1 VSAKAP
7 ALEIPVAARGAVKV
21 AHGYGKA
28 PFFSLRAALLCVCG
42 VGAACLAAAV
52 GKTYL
57 IDGRAW
63 SLTGT
68 MPLLVLIAGGLL
80 LGFGFAAGWVARKL
94 CVAEVVFA
102 AVVQTVLAE
111 IPFASF
117 MWAHRPWSMTIDPQ
131 TYELYL
137 VIAAAGV
144 AVILFLGSSLGF
156 MLAGGGGLDLG
167 VGYELFIALTF
178 LRLRGRSHGG
188 KRFSPSAVV
197 TLIAV
202 LAVVIGVMALTVVLS
217 VMSGFE
223 LDLKRKILGTNAHE
237 VVLKYGNDFREYPEV
252 MKKVEGVSGVLGA
265 TPFTLNEV
273 MISSESNLSGVVLKG
288 IDPATVGRVTDLGK
302 NVKEGDLSW
311 LSNPELIPPPPS
323 DEEGSGLS
331 ERLDKVLAE
340 DDALNGVKTK
350 DAHGPLPKGLTKDS
364 VGTPHP
370 ALSPAGER
378 EKSVGPPPVG
388 ERGASAKPV
397 AGDTGASAKP
407 VAGDTG
413 AFAKP
418 VAGERG
424 RSAGKPPGNV
434 LPGIV
439 LGRELARSLR
449 IYVGDKVN
457 VVSPLS
463 NELGP
468 SGPIPKSRPFRVA
481 AIFYS
486 GMYEYDSKFAYLA
499 LPEAQKYFG
508 TDGAITGLEL
518 KVDDLDA
525 TKRISRDILFAL
537 DGYPFHTK
545 DWGEMN
551 RNLFA
556 ALAMEKLVMAIILG
570 FASLPVGFLILAILM
585 FLAFEK
591 SKEIAVLKSMGAR
604 DQSVMKVFV
613 FEGLVIGGLG
623 AVLGLGLG
631 LLICLFIA
639 TGGIRLDPSVY
650 YIDSLPV
657 RIEAWQ
663 FGVVA
668 GAALLLSYLATIY
681 PAVAA
686 SRLPPVEGLRNE

>member
-1 VSAKAP
+1 VNAKAP
-7 ALEIPVAARGAVKV
+7 ALEMPAAAPPRGKATR
-21 AHGYGKA
+21 GYGRA
-28 PFFSLRAALLCVCG
+28 PFFSLWGAVLCLGG
-42 VGAACLAAAV
+42 VGAAALAAAV
-52 GKTYL
+52 VKSL
-57 IDGRAW
+57 LVDGQAW
-63 SLTGT
+63 SLTGAA
-68 MPLLVLIAGGLL
+68 PLLVLFSGGLL
-80 LGFGFAAGWVARKL
+80 LAFGFTAGWAARKL
-94 CVAEVVFA
+94 CVAEVLFA
-102 AVVQTVLAE
+102 AVVQTLAAE
-111 IPFASF
+111 VPYVSFA
-117 MWAHRPWSMTIDPQ
+117 WAHHPWSMTLEPQ
-131 TYELYL
+131 TYELYIL
-137 VIAAAGV
+137 IAAVGV
-144 AVILFLGSSLGF
+144 AIVLFLGSSLGF

-167 VGYELFIALTF
+167 FGYELFIALTF
-178 LRLRGRSHGG
+178 LRLRGRAHEGR
-188 KRFSPSAVV
+188 RFSPSAVV

-252 MKKVEGVSGVLGA
+252 IKKVEAVPGVIGV

-273 MISSESNLSGVVLKG
+273 MVSSESNLSGVVLKG
-288 IDPATVGRVTDLGK
+288 IDPATVGQVTELGR

-311 LSNPELIPPPPS
+311 LSHPELIPPPPS

-331 ERLDKVLAE
+331 ERLDKLLADE
-340 DDALNGVKTK
+340 DHRNGVKAK
-350 DAHGPLPKGLTKDS
+350 DTHGPLPKSKDS
-364 VGTPHP
+364 ANPP
-370 ALSPAGER
+370 A
-378 EKSVGPPPVG
+378 PPP
-388 ERGASAKPV
+388 
-397 AGDTGASAKP
+397 
-407 VAGDTG
+407 
-413 AFAKP
+413 
-418 VAGERG
+418 
-424 RSAGKPPGNV
+424 RSAAPV

-449 IYVGDKVN
+449 VYVGDKVN

-481 AIFYS
+481 AVFYS

-623 AVLGLGLG
+623 AVVGLGLG

-639 TGGIRLDPSVY
+639 TGGIKLDPSVY

-657 RIEAWQ
+657 RIEGWQ
-663 FGVVA
+663 FAVVA

>member
-1 VSAKAP
+1 MA
-7 ALEIPVAARGAVKV
+7 ALGRPLSLGRGRPGI
-21 AHGYGKA
+21 HYGR
-28 PFFSLRAALLCVCG
+28 PRLFTLSGALLCLGG
-42 VGAACLAAAV
+42 VGAAALGGV
-52 GKTYL
+52 VLKTAL
-57 IDGRAW
+57 IDERAW
-63 SLTGT
+63 SFTGAA
-68 MPLLVLIAGGLL
+68 PLLALLCGLL
-80 LGFGFAAGWVARKL
+80 LVGFGFCAGWVARKL

-102 AVVQTVLAE
+102 AVVQTVVAE
-111 IPFASF
+111 IPLLSF
-117 MWAHRPWSMTIDPQ
+117 SVGHRPWSMTLDPQ
-131 TYELYL
+131 TYELYV
-137 VIAAAGV
+137 VIAAVGV
-144 AVILFLGSSLGF
+144 AIALFLGTSLGF

-167 VGYELFIALTF
+167 FGYELFIALTF
-178 LRLRGRSHGG
+178 LRLRGRAHGG
-188 KRFSPSAVV
+188 RRFSPSAVV

-237 VVLKYGNDFREYPEV
+237 VVLKYGNDFREYADV
-252 MKKVEGVSGVLGA
+252 LKKVEAVPGVIGA

-273 MISSESNLSGVVLKG
+273 MVSSESNLSGVVLKG
-288 IDPATVGRVTDLGK
+288 IDPATVGKVTDLGR
-302 NVKEGDLSW
+302 NLKEGDLGW
-311 LSNPELIPPPPS
+311 LSHPELIPPAPS

-331 ERLDKVLAE
+331 ERLDRLLAE
-340 DDALNGVKTK
+340 DDARNGVTTK
-350 DAHGPLPKGLTKDS
+350 DAHGPLPKRKT
-364 VGTPHP
+364 
-370 ALSPAGER
+370 A
-378 EKSVGPPPVG
+378 
-388 ERGASAKPV
+388 
-397 AGDTGASAKP
+397 
-407 VAGDTG
+407 
-413 AFAKP
+413 
-418 VAGERG
+418 
-424 RSAGKPPGNV
+424 PPGSTATPTTPRPPGSV

-449 IYVGDKVN
+449 VYVGDKVN

-481 AIFYS
+481 AVFYS

-499 LPEAQKYFG
+499 LSEAQKYFG

-537 DGYPFHTK
+537 DGYPYHTK
-545 DWGEMN
+545 DWAEMN

-613 FEGLVIGGLG
+613 LEGLVIGGLG
-623 AVLGLGLG
+623 ALLGLGLG

-639 TGGIRLDPSVY
+639 TGGIKLDPSVY

-668 GAALLLSYLATIY
+668 AAALLLSYLATIY

>member
-1 VSAKAP
+1 VSSSAQTLGIPAAKQARK
-7 ALEIPVAARGAVKV
+7 AAE
-21 AHGYGKA
+21 GYRKA
-28 PFFSLRAALLCVCG
+28 PFFSWRGSLLCLLG
-42 VGAACLAAAV
+42 VATASLGALALKGFLV
-52 GKTYL
+52 
-57 IDGRAW
+57 DSRAW
-63 SLTGT
+63 SLSSAA
-68 MPLLVLIAGGLL
+68 PLLGLL
-80 LGFGFAAGWVARKL
+80 AAVLLLVFGFLAGWGARKL
-94 CVAEVVFA
+94 CVAEVFF
-102 AVVQTVLAE
+102 AVVVQVAAAE
-111 IPFASF
+111 VPYASF
-117 MWAHRPWSMTIDPQ
+117 AWAHKPWSMTLDPQ
-131 TYELYL
+131 TYQLY
-137 VIAAAGV
+137 VAVCAIGV
-144 AVILFLGSSLGF
+144 AITLFFGSSLGF
-156 MLAGGGGLDLG
+156 MLAGGGALDVRL
-167 VGYELFIALTF
+167 GYELFVALTF
-178 LRLRGRSHGG
+178 LRLRGRAQGG
-188 KRFSPSAVV
+188 RRFSPSAVV

-223 LDLKRKILGTNAHE
+223 LDLKTKILGTNAHE

-252 MKKVEGVSGVLGA
+252 MKKVIAVRGVRGV

-273 MISSESNLSGVVLKG
+273 MVSSESNLSGVVLKG
-288 IDPATVGRVTDLGK
+288 IDPATVGTVTELGR
-302 NVKEGDLSW
+302 NVKEGDLAW
-311 LSNPELIPPPPS
+311 LSQPELIPPPPTD
-323 DEEGSGLS
+323 DEGGGLS
-331 ERLDKVLAE
+331 ERLDKLLDEE
-340 DDALNGVKTK
+340 DRR
-350 DAHGPLPKGLTKDS
+350 HGAASKNSHAP
-364 VGTPHP
+364 P
-370 ALSPAGER
+370 APSPAAPQGAPGLAIE
-378 EKSVGPPPVG
+378 EK
-388 ERGASAKPV
+388 AAKP
-397 AGDTGASAKP
+397 
-407 VAGDTG
+407 
-413 AFAKP
+413 
-418 VAGERG
+418 R
-424 RSAGKPPGNV
+424 PPGPV

-449 IYVGDKVN
+449 VYVGDKVN

-481 AIFYS
+481 AVFYS
-486 GMYEYDSKFAYLA
+486 GMYEYDSKFAYIA

-508 TDGAITGLEL
+508 TAGAVTGLEL

-525 TKRISRDILFAL
+525 TRRISRDILLAV

-613 FEGLVIGGLG
+613 FEGLIIGGLG
-623 AVLGLGLG
+623 AGLGLALG
-631 LLICLFIA
+631 LLICLFISG
-639 TGGIRLDPSVY
+639 GGIKLDPSVY

-663 FGVVA
+663 FAVVA
-668 GAALLLSYLATIY
+668 GSALLLSYLATIY

-686 SRLPPVEGLRNE
+686 SRLSPVEGLRNE

>member
-1 VSAKAP
+1 L
-7 ALEIPVAARGAVKV
+7 ALTA
-21 AHGYGKA
+21 
-28 PFFSLRAALLCVCG
+28 AALLV
-42 VGAACLAAAV
+42 V
-52 GKTYL
+52 
-57 IDGRAW
+57 
-63 SLTGT
+63 
-68 MPLLVLIAGGLL
+68 
-80 LGFGFAAGWVARKL
+80 FGFLAGWLSRKL
-94 CVAEVVFA
+94 CVAEVF
-102 AVVQTVLAE
+102 
-111 IPFASF
+111 FASAVQVAAAEVPYASF
-117 MWAHRPWSMTIDPQ
+117 AWAHKPWSMTLDPQ
-131 TYELYL
+131 TYELY
-137 VIAAAGV
+137 VVVGAVGV
-144 AVILFLGSSLGF
+144 AIALFFGSSLGF
-156 MLAGGGGLDLG
+156 MLAGGGSLDLG
-167 VGYELFIALTF
+167 MGYELFVALTF
-178 LRLRGRSHGG
+178 LRLRGRARGG
-188 KRFSPSAVV
+188 RRFSPSAVV

-223 LDLKRKILGTNAHE
+223 LDLKSKILGTNAHE

-252 MKKVEGVSGVLGA
+252 QKKVGAIAGVRGV

-273 MISSESNLSGVVLKG
+273 MVSSESNLSGVVLKG
-288 IDPATVGRVTDLGK
+288 IDPATVGTVTELGR
-302 NVKEGDLSW
+302 NVKEGSLDW
-311 LSNPELIPPPPS
+311 LSHPELIPPPAAD
-323 DEEGSGLS
+323 DEGGLS
-331 ERLDKVLAE
+331 ERLDKLLDE
-340 DDALNGVKTK
+340 DEGKHGVARAK
-350 DAHGPLPKGLTKDS
+350 DGRSPLPK
-364 VGTPHP
+364 
-370 ALSPAGER
+370 SPAASPDDKPKPR
-378 EKSVGPPPVG
+378 APGP
-388 ERGASAKPV
+388 
-397 AGDTGASAKP
+397 
-407 VAGDTG
+407 
-413 AFAKP
+413 
-418 VAGERG
+418 
-424 RSAGKPPGNV
+424 V

-449 IYVGDKVN
+449 VYVGDKVN

-481 AIFYS
+481 AVFYS
-486 GMYEYDSKFAYLA
+486 GMYEYDSKFAYIA

-518 KVDDLDA
+518 KLDDLDA
-525 TKRISRDILFAL
+525 TRRVSRDILVAL

-613 FEGLVIGGLG
+613 LEGLIIGGLG
-623 AVLGLGLG
+623 AGLGLVLG
-631 LLICLFIA
+631 FLICLFIA
-639 TGGIRLDPSVY
+639 GGGIKLDPSVY
-650 YIDSLPV
+650 YIDALPV

-663 FGVVA
+663 FGIVA
-668 GAALLLSYLATIY
+668 GSALLLSYLATIY

>member
-1 VSAKAP
+1 VSVP
-7 ALEIPVAARGAVKV
+7 AQTLGIPAGEPRAHAVST
-21 AHGYGKA
+21 HYGKA
-28 PFFSLRAALLCVCG
+28 PFFSLRGALLCTLG
-42 VGAACLAAAV
+42 VTVASLGALALKSLLV
-52 GKTYL
+52 
-57 IDGRAW
+57 DRPAW
-63 SLTGT
+63 SLAIAA
-68 MPLLVLIAGGLL
+68 PLLVLLAAACLL
-80 LGFGFAAGWVARKL
+80 AFGFLAGWASRKL
-94 CVAEVVFA
+94 CVTEVFFA
-102 AVVQTVLAE
+102 TLLQVAAAE
-111 IPFASF
+111 IPYASL
-117 MWAHRPWSMTIDPQ
+117 MWAHKPWSMALDPQ
-131 TYELYL
+131 TYELY
-137 VIAAAGV
+137 VVVCGVGV
-144 AVILFLGSSLGF
+144 AITLFLGTSLGF
-156 MLAGGGGLDLG
+156 MLASGGALDLG
-167 VGYELFIALTF
+167 LGYELFIALTF
-178 LRLRGRSHGG
+178 LRLRGRAQGG
-188 KRFSPSAVV
+188 RRFSPSAVV
-197 TLIAV
+197 TLIAI

-252 MKKVEGVSGVLGA
+252 MKKVRGVQGVEGV

-273 MISSESNLSGVVLKG
+273 MVSSENNLSGVVLKG
-288 IDPATVGRVTDLGK
+288 IDPETIGTVTDLGR

-311 LSNPELIPPPPS
+311 LSHPELIPPPVAD
-323 DEEGSGLS
+323 DEGTSLS
-331 ERLDKVLAE
+331 ERLDKLLE
-340 DDALNGVKTK
+340 EEKTRNGEGKNKEPLLTVPKAAAPKEKPARVRPT
-350 DAHGPLPKGLTKDS
+350 GP
-364 VGTPHP
+364 
-370 ALSPAGER
+370 
-378 EKSVGPPPVG
+378 
-388 ERGASAKPV
+388 
-397 AGDTGASAKP
+397 
-407 VAGDTG
+407 
-413 AFAKP
+413 
-418 VAGERG
+418 
-424 RSAGKPPGNV
+424 V

-439 LGRELARSLR
+439 LGRELSRSLR
-449 IYVGDKVN
+449 TYVGDKVN

-481 AIFYS
+481 AVFYS
-486 GMYEYDSKFAYLA
+486 GMYEYDSKFAYIA

-518 KVDDLDA
+518 RVDDLDG
-525 TKRISRDILFAL
+525 TKRISRDILFLL

-551 RNLFA
+551 HNLFA

-623 AVLGLGLG
+623 AALGLALG
-631 LLICLFIA
+631 LVVCLFIA
-639 TGGIRLDPSVY
+639 HGGIKLDPSVY
-650 YIDSLPV
+650 YIDALPV

-668 GAALLLSYLATIY
+668 GSALLLSYLATIY

>member
-1 VSAKAP
+1 MSSSAQSLGIP
-7 ALEIPVAARGAVKV
+7 AANPSTRQPSEGFR
-21 AHGYGKA
+21 KA
-28 PFFSLRAALLCVCG
+28 PFFSLRGALLCLLG
-42 VGAACLAAAV
+42 VGAASLGALALKGFLVDSRAWALSSAAPLLALLAA
-52 GKTYL
+52 TL
-57 IDGRAW
+57 
-63 SLTGT
+63 
-68 MPLLVLIAGGLL
+68 LIA
-80 LGFGFAAGWVARKL
+80 FGFLAGWAARKL
-94 CVAEVVFA
+94 CVAEVLLAVIVEVA
-102 AVVQTVLAE
+102 AAE

-117 MWAHRPWSMTIDPQ
+117 AWAHKPWSLTFDPQ
-131 TYELYL
+131 TYELY
-137 VIAAAGV
+137 VVVCAVGV
-144 AVILFLGSSLGF
+144 AIALFYGSSLGF
-156 MLAGGGGLDLG
+156 MLAGGGALDLG
-167 VGYELFIALTF
+167 LGYELFVALTF
-178 LRLRGRSHGG
+178 LRLRGRAQGG
-188 KRFSPSAVV
+188 RRFSPSAVV

-223 LDLKRKILGTNAHE
+223 LDLKSKILGTNAHE

-252 MKKVEGVSGVLGA
+252 MKKVLAVHGVRGA

-273 MISSESNLSGVVLKG
+273 MVSSESNLSGVVLKG
-288 IDPATVGRVTDLGK
+288 IDPETVGTVTDLGR
-302 NVKEGDLSW
+302 NVKEGDLAW
-311 LSNPELIPPPPS
+311 LSNPDHIPPPPAD
-323 DEEGSGLS
+323 DEGTGLS
-331 ERLDKVLAE
+331 ERLDKLLDE
-340 DDALNGVKTK
+340 NDEQHGVAKAK
-350 DAHGPLPKGLTKDS
+350 DGHSALPKAPE
-364 VGTPHP
+364 VP
-370 ALSPAGER
+370 AAKPPKPRPAG
-378 EKSVGPPPVG
+378 P
-388 ERGASAKPV
+388 
-397 AGDTGASAKP
+397 
-407 VAGDTG
+407 
-413 AFAKP
+413 
-418 VAGERG
+418 
-424 RSAGKPPGNV
+424 V

-449 IYVGDKVN
+449 VYVGDKVN

-481 AIFYS
+481 AVFYS
-486 GMYEYDSKFAYLA
+486 GMYEYDSKFAYIA

-508 TDGAITGLEL
+508 TDGAVTGLEL

-525 TKRISRDILFAL
+525 TKRISRDILVTL

-623 AVLGLGLG
+623 AGLGLVLGLM
-631 LLICLFIA
+631 ICLFISA
-639 TGGIRLDPSVY
+639 GGIKLDPSVY

-668 GAALLLSYLATIY
+668 GSALLLSYLATIY